1 MKNTHDLEKEKA
13 LQIRYKNIEIDI
25 WEFGNLLQHEGR
37 GFVIDMFKEGES
49 EPFKSVITSLEE
61 AK

>member
-1 MKNTHDLEKEKA
+1 MKDTHDLEKEKA
-13 LQIRYKNIEIDI
+13 FRIRYKNIEIDI
-25 WEFGNLLQHEGR
+25 WEFGNLQQEGR

-49 EPFKSVITSLEE
+49 EPFKSVIRSLEE